1 MDNFEV
7 LKPFGPSILKI
18 KMSIEMIKEMN
29 DYVDF
34 IIKDEQK
41 IKKLDEGNRL
51 IGKVQQEFL
60 MEVDFMKKIKW
71 AEFLANSCAR
81 WIANEKNVK
90 LTGFEIIRSWVVR
103 QFKNDYNPIHFH
115 TGHVSGVGYLKVPKN
130 LGETT
135 QKGKNNVNGKL
146 VLVDGSKKLFSN
158 PIFVITPKVGDFYLF
173 PNYLLHAVYPFSD
186 TDDERR
192 SVSFNAKLDDTSASI
207 E

>member
-1 MDNFEV
+1 MEFQI
-7 LKPFGPSILKI
+7 LRPFGPSIVKLKI
-18 KMSIEMIKEMN
+18 PTNIIDDMN
-29 DYVDF
+29 KYVDEVV
-34 IIKDEQK
+34 KSYEK
-41 IKKLDEGNRL
+41 SKKLDFGSKLAGN
-51 IGKVQQEFL
+51 VQQEIYL
-60 MEVDFMKKIKW
+60 ETEFMKKIKW
-71 AEFLANSCAR
+71 AEFLGNACAR
-81 WIANEKNVK
+81 WIANEKNIK
-90 LTGFEIIRSWVVR
+90 LTGFEIVRSWVVR

-130 LGETT
+130 LGETV